1 MPDPKYMVIAGATGV
16 GKTDL
21 ALELAQSLHTE
32 IVGADAFQIYMG
44 LDVLTGKP
52 TPSQLRSI
60 KHHLVSFVPLTD
72 TFDAHRYAALARET
86 ILTLNQRGIVPLV
99 VGGTGFYVYALER
112 PLPSLPSGDHPLRS
126 ELGHR
131 SVQALLNELALRD
144 PVAFDRIDRQNKRRV
159 IRALE
164 VCMISGRP
172 FSSFTEGSPP
182 DPAIP
187 RVFLERPRAALVER
201 INRRVEQM
209 FAHGVVGEV
218 AAVTQI
224 GSTASRAIGFS
235 LIRLFLAGEISESSC
250 RDLMCKQTRQYAKRQ
265 TTWFRRQQYE
275 FISADSCLER
285 LRTAF
290 RRRFPEGS
298 ELS

>member
-1 MPDPKYMVIAGATGV
+1 MVMAGATGV

-32 IVGADAFQIYMG
+32 IVGADAFQIYIG

-52 TPSQLRSI
+52 TPSQLQSI

-72 TFDAHRYAALARET
+72 TFDAHRYAALARKT

-112 PLPSLPSGDHPLRS
+112 PLPSLPSGNHSLRS
-126 ELGHR
+126 ELEHR
-131 SVQALLNELALRD
+131 SMQALLKELALRD
-144 PVAFDRIDRQNKRRV
+144 PVAFDRIDQQNKRRV

-218 AAVTQI
+218 AAVKQI
-224 GSTASRAIGFS
+224 GSTASQAIGFS
-235 LIRLFLAGEISESSC
+235 LIRLFVAGEISESSC

-265 TTWFRRQQYE
+265 TTWFRWQQYE
-275 FISADSCLER
+275 FISADSCLKR
-285 LRTAF
+285 LRATF
-290 RRRFPEGS
+290 RRRFPEAAS
-298 ELS
+298 P

>member
-32 IVGADAFQIYMG
+32 IVGADAFQIYVG

-60 KHHLVSFVPLTD
+60 KHHLVGFVPLTD
-72 TFDAHRYAALARET
+72 TFDADQYAALARQT
-86 ILTLNQRGIVPLV
+86 ILMLNQRGIVPLV

-112 PLPSLPSGDHPLRS
+112 PLPTLPSANHLLRS
-126 ELGHR
+126 ELEQR
-131 SVQALLNELALRD
+131 SMQALLKELALRD

-172 FSSFTEGSPP
+172 FSSFTKGSPP
-182 DPAIP
+182 DPGIP
-187 RVFLERPRAALVER
+187 RVFLERPRDELVQR

-209 FAHGVVGEV
+209 FARGVVGEV
-218 AAVTQI
+218 AAVKHI
-224 GSTASRAIGFS
+224 SSTASQAIGFS

-275 FISADSCLER
+275 FIATESCVER
-285 LRTAF
+285 LRATF
-290 RRRFPEGS
+290 RCRFPEAAS
-298 ELS
+298 P

>member
-21 ALELAQSLHTE
+21 VLELAESLHTE
-32 IVGADAFQIYMG
+32 IVGADAFQIYVG

-60 KHHLVSFVPLTD
+60 KHHLVGFVPLTD
-72 TFDAHRYAALARET
+72 TFDAHRYAAVARHT
-86 ILTLNQRGIVPLV
+86 ILMLNQRGIVPLV

-112 PLPSLPSGDHPLRS
+112 PLPSLPSANHHLRS
-126 ELGHR
+126 ELEQR
-131 SVQALLNELALRD
+131 SMQALLKELALRD
-144 PVAFDRIDRQNKRRV
+144 PVAFDRIDRQNRRRV

-172 FSSFTEGSPP
+172 FSSFTESAPP
-182 DPAIP
+182 DPVP
-187 RVFLERPRAALVER
+187 RVFLERPRDELVQR

-209 FAHGVVGEV
+209 FARGVVGEV
-218 AAVTQI
+218 AAVKHI
-224 GSTASRAIGFS
+224 GSTASQAIGFS

-275 FISADSCLER
+275 FTAAESCVER
-285 LRTAF
+285 LRATF
-290 RRRFPEGS
+290 RCRFPEAAS
-298 ELS
+298 P